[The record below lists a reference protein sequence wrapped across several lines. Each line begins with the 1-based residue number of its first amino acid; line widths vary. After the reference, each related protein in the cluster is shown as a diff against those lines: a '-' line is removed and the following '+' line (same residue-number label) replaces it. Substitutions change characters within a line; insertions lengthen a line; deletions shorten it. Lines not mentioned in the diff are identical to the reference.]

1 MTTPPLMGQSTSGWS
16 RSPKPRHRQFRRFSF
31 ILLVPLL
38 FGGLGSPA
46 APVSPAHADEL
57 ADARA
62 RQAAL
67 AKQVK
72 AQKEAIAQISAMQ
85 ADLGRTISSTTRELA
100 NINADLVAVRKS
112 VKQMVVRIEAVKAQ
126 YFALVA
132 QVQLLDNQLVHLQ
145 QVEKA
150 KRSDLGI
157 TKALLADRIRQ
168 AYDTDRTSMLETFLS
183 GGSFSDVISEVSYIN
198 DFAEQDRLLAEQI
211 VRDQATLAA
220 IHETVESTR
229 VQTDTLRAET
239 AKQKAELDKQLVEL
253 KAAQARLKQ
262 LEKETARALAIQKA
276 DYAQLLKNKKDLA
289 RAIATTKAAQS
300 ALSKKINDLAAQ
312 QVAAGNIPS
321 KYNGKLDWP
330 MKGTVTNEF
339 GCSSYPGYGPGN
351 GCEHFHNGIDI
362 VSPAGCGATVR
373 AAAAGRVV
381 QVGYNWADGADPAWI
396 VVIAH
401 SGDLKTWYA
410 HLQPVAPSGI
420 RVGAAVKAGQVVGK
434 EGNTGHSTGCH
445 LHWMV
450 EMNGTFKNPRLFV

>member
-16 RSPKPRHRQFRRFSF
+16 RSRKPRHRQFRRFSF

-126 YFALVA
+126 YFTLVA

-229 VQTDTLRAET
+229 VQTDTLRVET

-362 VSPAGCGATVR
+362 VNNCGSAIR
-373 AAAAGRVV
+373 AAGSGTIGY
-381 QVGYNWADGADPAWI
+381 VGWNWADGPDPAWM
-396 VVIAH
+396 VVIIH
-401 SGDLKTWYA
+401 DSGILTWYA
-410 HLQPVAPSGI
+410 HMQPTAPAGVRFAA
-420 RVGAAVKAGQVVGK
+420 RVRTGKIIGYEGA
-434 EGNTGHSTGCH
+434 TGHATGCH

-450 EMNGTFKNPRLFV
+450 QLVNGEFANPRLFL

>member
-1 MTTPPLMGQSTSGWS
+1 MGQSTTQSGWS
-16 RSPKPRHRQFRRFSF
+16 NPKPRQRHFRRFSF

-72 AQKEAIAQISAMQ
+72 AQKAAIAQINAMQ
-85 ADLGRTISSTTRELA
+85 IDLGRAINTTTRQLS

-112 VKQMVVRIEAVKAQ
+112 VKQMVVRIDAVKAQ
-126 YFALVA
+126 YFGLVA
-132 QVQLLDNQLVHLQ
+132 QVQLLDNQLAHLQ

-229 VQTDTLRAET
+229 VQTDTLRVET
-239 AKQKAELDKQLVEL
+239 AKQKAELDKQLVQL

-276 DYAQLLKNKKDLA
+276 AYAKLIRNKKDLA
-289 RAIATTKAAQS
+289 RAIATTKKAQS
-300 ALSKKINDLAAQ
+300 QLSSKINDLVAQ
-312 QVAAGNIPS
+312 QYALGNIPS
-321 KYNGKLDWP
+321 KYNGSLKWP
-330 MKGTVTNEF
+330 MKGNVTNEF

-362 VSPAGCGATVR
+362 VSPSGCGAQVK
-373 AAAAGRVV
+373 AAGPGRI
-381 QVGYNWADGADPAWI
+381 GYIGWNYADGADPAWI
-396 VVIAH
+396 VVIVH
-401 SGDLKTWYA
+401 SQNMQTWYA
-410 HLQPVAPSGI
+410 HLKANTYPGGLHEGS
-420 RVGAAVKAGQVVGK
+420 AVKTGQLIGY
-434 EGNTGHSTGCH
+434 EGNTGRSTGCH

-450 EMNGTFKNPRLFV
+450 EYNGEFKNPRLFV